1 MTLSRESIHL
11 ISQLTTPE
19 VELSY
24 AYIEPRYNSGN
35 NSVTLKVG
43 KVL

>member
-19 VELSY
+19 VELTY
-24 AYIEPRYNSGN
+24 AYIEPRYGSGRN
-35 NSVTLKVG
+35 AVTLSVEKV
-43 KVL
+43 